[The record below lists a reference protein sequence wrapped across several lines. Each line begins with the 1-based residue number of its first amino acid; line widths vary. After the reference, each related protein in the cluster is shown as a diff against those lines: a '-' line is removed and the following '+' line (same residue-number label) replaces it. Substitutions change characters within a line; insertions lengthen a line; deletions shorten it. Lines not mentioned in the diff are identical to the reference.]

1 MSVSIRLL
9 GNADL
14 ESADAILKS
23 AFRPSGNWID
33 ELRLYRRIQPDGWF
47 LALSHGSPA
56 GMVGT
61 VNYGPYAYVGLMAV
75 HQEFQRQGIG
85 LSLMQYLLAWLDSQS
100 APCVLLD
107 ASDKGQPMYKKL
119 GFLAYDRTYVFQHCG
134 VLPSCTPEPHAQI
147 ITVQELNDLTKCDR
161 DVFGA
166 DRGKVLRA
174 LLATFPERAF
184 MVRDNRGRVTG
195 FIFAQRNRIGP
206 WVAQGPQDAETLLR
220 AALSLTY
227 DGAVSVV
234 APEMNREGTA
244 LLKRYGF
251 EIMRTNRHMRKGQSA
266 PPLDR
271 SKVYG
276 LTSLALG

>member
-1 MSVSIRLL
+1 MNASNHSKVCFMSVSIRLL

-33 ELRLYRRIQPDGWF
+33 GLRLCRRIQPDGWF
-47 LALSHGSPA
+47 LALPHGSPA

-85 LSLMQYLLAWLDSQS
+85 LSLMQYLLATL
-100 APCVLLD
+100 
-107 ASDKGQPMYKKL
+107 
-119 GFLAYDRTYVFQHCG
+119 
-134 VLPSCTPEPHAQI
+134 
-147 ITVQELNDLTKCDR
+147 
-161 DVFGA
+161 
-166 DRGKVLRA
+166 
-174 LLATFPERAF
+174 PERAF

-206 WVAQGPQDAETLLR
+206 WVAQCPQDVETLLR

-251 EIMRTNRHMRKGQSA
+251 EIIRTTRHMGRGQSA